1 MTRRTVVWI
10 VAVAA
15 AGGALAA
22 AGISTASSLTAA
34 KAPLPTALAVSGEM
48 SLDVN
53 AIGELRAMRVIPIS
67 TPPVGG
73 TLRILNIAPTGS
85 RVEPGDVVVEF
96 DPTDQQYQMEQSASQ
111 LAEAEQ
117 EIVKRKADLAVRA
130 SQGQV
135 ELLTARFNVRR
146 AELDIRGDADLVA
159 ANERK
164 KRELNL
170 EEARRRLAQLEQDL
184 KSRATTDQADLQ
196 VVIERLN
203 RSKMEFD
210 RAQRN
215 IDSLVVKAMAPGL
228 VVIRENRDAA
238 MGGGF
243 FYPGMTLPEYK
254 VGDSTGAGRPIV
266 DLYDITGMEVRT
278 RIDEHQRANVNSG
291 QAAQVTFDALPG
303 VQGSAKVLSV
313 ANLATRSMEGPSP
326 VRQFDAVLR
335 LDKIDDRLRPGTT
348 TRMLLKGSKVT
359 AIHVPRTAVFEK
371 DGKPVVY
378 VRRPGSDRFEA
389 VPVKITHR
397 NETRTAIEG
406 ISAGTEVSLVNPEKS
421 AKKTNGAPAAAPA
434 GPGPGGPR

>member
-1 MTRRTVVWI
+1 MTRRTLIWI
-10 VAVAA
+10 VGAVAV
-15 AGGALAA
+15 GGALAA
-22 AGISTASSLTAA
+22 AGVSTASSLTAT
-34 KAPLPTALAVSGEM
+34 KTPLPTALAVSGEL

-73 TLRILNIAPTGS
+73 TLRILTIAQTGS
-85 RVEPGDVVVEF
+85 RVEPGDVVVAF

-117 EIVKRKADLAVRA
+117 EIVRRKADLAVRA
-130 SQGQV
+130 SQGRV

-164 KRELNL
+164 KRDLNL
-170 EEARRRLAQLEQDL
+170 EEAKRRLAQLEEDL
-184 KSRATTDQADLQ
+184 KSRAATDQADLQ

-203 RSKMEFD
+203 RSRMEFE
-210 RAQRN
+210 RAKRN
-215 IDSLVVKAMAPGL
+215 IESLVVKAAMPGL
-228 VVIRENRDAA
+228 VVVRENRDAA
-238 MGGGF
+238 MSGGIF
-243 FYPGMTLPEYK
+243 FPGMSLPEYR

-266 DLYDITGMEVRT
+266 DLYDISGMEVRT
-278 RIDEHQRANVNSG
+278 RIDEHQRANVNAG
-291 QAAQVTFDALPG
+291 QDAQVIFDALPG
-303 VQGSAKVLSV
+303 VQATAKVTNI

-348 TRMLLKGSKVT
+348 TRMLLKGSTVQ
-359 AIHVPRTAVFEK
+359 AVHIPRTAVFEK

-378 VRRPGSDRFEA
+378 VRRPDSDRFEA

-397 NETRTAIEG
+397 TETRTAIEG
-406 ISAGTEVSLVNPEKS
+406 IAVGTEVSLVNPEKN
-421 AKKTNGAPAAAPA
+421 AKKPNAASPAP
-434 GPGPGGPR
+434 PGPGGPR